1 MRCGVSAGVGGWAA
15 KWEVGLS
22 ARYHFLTDFVDGK
35 LKKKKSPKSYRQ
47 NVSLRRC
54 RVMNV
59 DTAVFN
65 KLSYI

>member
-35 LKKKKSPKSYRQ
+35 LKKKK
-47 NVSLRRC
+47 
-54 RVMNV
+54 RVLKAI
-59 DTAVFN
+59 DRT
-65 KLSYI
+65 